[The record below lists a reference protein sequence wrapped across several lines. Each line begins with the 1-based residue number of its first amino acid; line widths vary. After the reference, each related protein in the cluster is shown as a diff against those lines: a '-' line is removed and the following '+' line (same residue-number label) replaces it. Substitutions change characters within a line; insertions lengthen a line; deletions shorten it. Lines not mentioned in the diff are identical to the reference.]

1 MKVLKGYV
9 LNRARPE
16 GCIAERYLTS
26 ECLKFCSG
34 YMKQAAEIG
43 ARHNRNEDFENET
56 ILEGRP
62 ISGGKDIRVPDDML
76 EIAHRYVI
84 LNSAEVEPYIE
95 YERLH

>member
-1 MKVLKGYV
+1 VKVLKGYV
-9 LNRARPE
+9 LNRTRPK

-34 YMKQAAEIG
+34 YMKQAADIG
-43 ARHNRNEDFENET
+43 ARHTRNEDLENET

>member
-1 MKVLKGYV
+1 MKVLKGYI
-9 LNRARPE
+9 LNHAQPE
-16 GCIAERYLTS
+16 GCIAERYLTL
-26 ECLKFCSG
+26 ECLKFCNG
-34 YMKQAAEIG
+34 YMKQAAKIG
-43 ARHNRNEDFENET
+43 AQHTRNEDFENET

>member
-16 GCIAERYLTS
+16 GCKAERYLTS

-43 ARHNRNEDFENET
+43 ARHTCNEDFENET

-62 ISGGKDIRVPDDML
+62 ISGGKDIRVPDNML
-76 EIAHRYVI
+76 EIFHLYVI